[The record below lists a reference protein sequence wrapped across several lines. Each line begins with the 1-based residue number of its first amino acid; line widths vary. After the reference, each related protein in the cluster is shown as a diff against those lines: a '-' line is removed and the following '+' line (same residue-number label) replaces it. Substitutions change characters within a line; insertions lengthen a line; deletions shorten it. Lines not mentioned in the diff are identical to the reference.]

1 MAMYQY
7 KTHQVI
13 STMTSHLGPLTS
25 AEFCP
30 WNEDVLVTI
39 SEDRTFKVCS

>member
-1 MAMYQY
+1 MYQY

-13 STMTSHLGPLTS
+13 STMTSHLAPLTS